1 MDIEKKMSV
10 LLGDGT
16 AGHGHGWG
24 LRPIREGKKTSRKIS
39 REINPQF
46 QHHLFLKSSDISVCI
61 YVVYLLTSDTVL
73 ATL

>member
-1 MDIEKKMSV
+1 MPV

-24 LRPIREGKKTSRKIS
+24 LRPIREGKKPSRKSVNTIYS
-39 REINPQF
+39 ILAEIPS
-46 QHHLFLKSSDISVCI
+46 FLSVFMPA
-61 YVVYLLTSDTVL
+61 YLLTSATVL